1 VRCPHPHRWKCTQV
15 VPAEPKTIGE
25 HIKKRRLQLHLMQS
39 DLAERLGVHWGSI
52 QNWERGI
59 GEPMI
64 RQMPKII
71 EFLGFDPMPEPTGL
85 PARIAYARRR
95 LGWTQKEL
103 ARALKVDAVSIY
115 RWEKGLSAP
124 PAEAIHRLLALEQGS
139 FKLATVMQ
147 TASLQSRLSGRLRA
161 SP

>member
-1 VRCPHPHRWKCTQV
+1 MPVVVMPPRSSAEQV
-15 VPAEPKTIGE
+15 VQSLSARGQMPFHPFSRNAGWLIWLIAQIG
-25 HIKKRRLQLHLMQS
+25 
-39 DLAERLGVHWGSI
+39 
-52 QNWERGI
+52 RGI
-59 GEPMI
+59 CGPSTEMAARRH

-124 PAEAIHRLLALEQGS
+124 PAEAIHRLLAL
-139 FKLATVMQ
+139 
-147 TASLQSRLSGRLRA
+147 
-161 SP
+161 